1 MTLQARTKKI
11 LAAVVVVVL
20 VAAGGLAAVVTMLV
34 RDAPET
40 LPTITA
46 FAHGNT
52 VDVEAGLCDASL
64 RCADLTVANLAVPAG
79 SPLQLSLP
87 KEVAEGDW
95 RLNVQFGDPRTG
107 EVFDGYRDYTAGD
120 AYSVTVPTRENEQLL
135 GVIIQQ
141 PSSGDFAPVW
151 AIQTLPED
159 MRAPAEQSADQSAE

>member
-11 LAAVVVVVL
+11 LAAVVAVVL

-40 LPTITA
+40 LPIITA
-46 FAHGNT
+46 YAHGNT
-52 VDVEAGLCDASL
+52 VDVEAGVCDASL

-79 SPLQLSLP
+79 YPLQLSLP
-87 KEVAEGDW
+87 KDVAEGDW

-107 EVFDGYRDYTAGD
+107 EVFEGYRDYTAGEV
-120 AYSVTVPTRENEQLL
+120 YSVTVPTRENEQLL

-141 PSSGDFAPVW
+141 PSSRDFAPVW
-151 AIQTLPED
+151 AIQTLPDAQVASEQ
-159 MRAPAEQSADQSAE
+159 PAEQQ